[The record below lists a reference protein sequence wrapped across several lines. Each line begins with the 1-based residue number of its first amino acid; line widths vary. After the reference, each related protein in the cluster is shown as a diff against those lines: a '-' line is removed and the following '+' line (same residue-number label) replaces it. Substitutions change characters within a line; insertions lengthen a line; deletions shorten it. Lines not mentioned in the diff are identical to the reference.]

1 MFSSS
6 SLYWKVKIL
15 DSYSCIQFKLM
26 FLFFLDFFC
35 FLQVSKFFISIVKMI
50 PNNTCTT
57 VLINLSG
64 KYNET
69 IKDSLYSTRM
79 IQLLLSSISEE
90 KSLLKYIKSKIV
102 AFFFFVVVVRINQYW
117 SKIMKVLAKYSKDS
131 SLSSFL

>member
-102 AFFFFVVVVRINQYW
+102 AFFFLLLLCESTSIG
-117 SKIMKVLAKYSKDS
+117 AK
-131 SLSSFL
+131 